1 MYRSVQRIIPS
12 NFSFRTFMSDIKSK
26 AQGLDANVQP
36 RDVIE
41 LVNKTGNIYESIS
54 IVAKRARQI
63 SSDLKWEIQR
73 KLEEFAVSSDTIEEV
88 QENKEQ
94 IEISKF
100 YERLPNTPIIATNEF
115 LNNEIQWRYN
125 EEKE

>member
-1 MYRSVQRIIPS
+1 
-12 NFSFRTFMSDIKSK
+12 MSDIKSK